1 MGGRWS
7 VVICVW
13 RCWGREEGE
22 KGWGGELEAK
32 LGNCRRMGKDGQE
45 MVSHDEAL
53 SVTRWGWGRA
63 VNLGGP
69 IS

>member
-1 MGGRWS
+1 MWSFAFGG
-7 VVICVW
+7 VG
-13 RCWGREEGE
+13 GREEGE

-32 LGNCRRMGKDGQE
+32 LGNCGRMGKDGKK
-45 MVSHDEAL
+45 MASHDEAW
-53 SVTRWGWGRA
+53 SVTRWGLGWA